1 VRYLITGHTGFK
13 GAWLSAILKTQGH
26 EVVGISL
33 PPLDDSLYKQAQL
46 EDMFTSECFLDV
58 RNRNVFKKAVLE
70 SNADVAFHLAAQP
83 LVRESYRIPI
93 ETYETNVMGTLNFL
107 DGVRDSDI
115 RAAVVITTDKV
126 YKNKNLLR
134 GYTENDEL
142 GGHDPYSASKA
153 AADIATQSWAASF
166 ECKNVAV
173 ARAGNV
179 IGGGDWAADRLIPDL
194 VNAFKKGVPAR
205 IRYPNS
211 IRPWQ
216 HVADC
221 LAGYLALSHLGL
233 QSGLTGEW
241 NFGPMIDTSA
251 TVSKVADLAV
261 EFWGGNAAWELDN
274 DPQLHEAG
282 YLMLDS
288 TKSRENLEWEEK
300 LNLESRIEWT
310 LKFYKDFTQG
320 RNPRQLLEN
329 QVRQF
334 LTL

>member
-1 VRYLITGHTGFK
+1 
-13 GAWLSAILKTQGH
+13 
-26 EVVGISL
+26 
-33 PPLDDSLYKQAQL
+33 
-46 EDMFTSECFLDV
+46 
-58 RNRNVFKKAVLE
+58 
-70 SNADVAFHLAAQP
+70 
-83 LVRESYRIPI
+83 
-93 ETYETNVMGTLNFL
+93 MGTLNFL

-153 AADIATQSWAASF
+153 AADIATQSWVASF

-173 ARAGNV
+173 VRAGNV

-205 IRYPNS
+205 IRYPSS

-329 QVRQF
+329 QVSQF